1 MGRLAAIAALLAAVA
16 GTASAATYV
25 VQADG
30 LGDFPTIQAAVLAA
44 GDDDIIE
51 LTDGIFTGEGNRDIM
66 VPARPITIRSESDDY
81 LLCMIDCEGSAR
93 AEHRGF
99 WFEDAV
105 GTGDVTLQGIGIING
120 YTTTGGGGILGRRSQ
135 SDHHE
140 LRCRVVHRG
149 R

>member
-1 MGRLAAIAALLAAVA
+1 MA

-99 WFEDAV
+99 WFQDAV
-105 GTGDVTLQGIGIING
+105 GTGDVTLQGIG
-120 YTTTGGGGILGRRSQ
+120 TTTGTRRPAVAASW
-135 SDHHE
+135 STE
-140 LRCRVVHRG
+140 PIRPSRTALSRG
-149 R
+149 APWK